1 MLNQK
6 PYIARKAQITV
17 FMIVGIILL
26 FSSALLFYIR
36 GQIVEGIPE
45 EFVPTVEEVPLEA
58 QPIKVFV
65 EDCMQQVAK
74 QGIQLMGAHG
84 GYIDP
89 HDSAYGE
96 VFTAGIQPTESD
108 ALMMI
113 EGSSA
118 LLPYWWY
125 LSTPNDCTTDCQF
138 SSNRPFLYKRN
149 GGEASIEGQ
158 LDTFIKR
165 NMPGCLRDF
174 SAFREQGFDI
184 TILGEMEPDFR
195 VAEREALVL
204 LKYPIEV
211 SREDR
216 RTEIEQFFTKLDVKI
231 KDAYDL
237 ATDIMDTEISGN
249 MLGEHTLNLISMYSK
264 PVSTKRLPPTGHY
277 TFSPGDYMIW
287 TTTET
292 RERLE
297 SNVLP
302 PGVSM
307 LQVIGTSNYQ
317 RNVMFDL
324 EKKEYDRIGT
334 GLMDRTMIYLN
345 STRDYSLLEARFA
358 YLDWWP
364 IYLNINDQEVLKP
377 EEIGPAFN
385 APLFDLLGMNRYEFS
400 YDVSYPVVIMIT
412 DPLAFNGEG
421 FKFNFA
427 LEANVRDNQA
437 MNVSYMSLP
446 TPAAASYF
454 CDENQRNSGLI
465 GVEVSEMY
473 TDYPV
478 RRAKVDFIAGDEI
491 CFVGFTE
498 FTEDGRTVLSANF
511 PVGVGELKISKD
523 GYLPIKRPFSAL
535 LDEPANYSF
544 RMMPITTINATV
556 VPVPLSYQMG
566 GYVLPPG
573 IPTAS
578 LSPKETAMMTF
589 KRVDDDEYG
598 DFSSFLMYNAT
609 SGPVDMLIAPGAYE
623 VRGYIVL
630 NQEVRI
636 PKESKTFDIPFKDDK
651 TVEINESVFERW
663 NSGGVVFNE
672 ETGYLVI
679 EPSDLR
685 DSRQVRFKL
694 LRFPLPST
702 HSSDIGVGP
711 DLMQL
716 GMHEKYTSIYR
727 HELEPDWIR

>member
-1 MLNQK
+1 MIKKRGLN
-6 PYIARKAQITV
+6 RKAQITV

-26 FSSALLFYIR
+26 FSTALLFYIR

-58 QPIKVFV
+58 QPIKIFV
-65 EDCMQQVAK
+65 EDCLQQITK
-74 QGIQLMGAHG
+74 EGIQLMGAHG

-89 HDSAYGE
+89 RDSAYGK
-96 VFTAGIQPTESD
+96 FFSAGLYPTESE
-108 ALMMI
+108 ALMMV

-125 LSTPNDCTTDCQF
+125 MSSPNDCLSGCEFD
-138 SSNRPFLYKRN
+138 SNRPALYKRT

-158 LDTFIKR
+158 LDTYIKR
-165 NMPGCLRDF
+165 KLPECLGGF
-174 SAFREQGFDI
+174 AAFREQGFGI
-184 TILGEMEPDFR
+184 TELGDMEPDFR

-216 RTEIEQFFTKLDVKI
+216 RIEIEQFFTKLDVKI

-237 ATDIMDTEISGN
+237 ASDITDYEISVN
-249 MLGEHTLNLISMYSK
+249 FLGEHTLNLISMYSK

-277 TFSPGDYMIW
+277 TMSPGDFMIW

-292 RERLE
+292 RDRLE

-302 PGVSM
+302 PGISM
-307 LQVIGTSNYQ
+307 IQVIGTSNYQ

-324 EKKEYDRIGT
+324 ETRTYDRIGT
-334 GLMDRTMIYLN
+334 GIMDQTLIYPSQN
-345 STRDYSLLEARFA
+345 RSFPLLEARMA

-364 IYLNINDQEVLKP
+364 IYLNINDEEVLKP
-377 EEIGPAFN
+377 EEIGPAFT
-385 APLFDLLGMNRYEFS
+385 APLFDLLGMNRYEFL
-400 YDVSYPVVIMIT
+400 YDVSYPVVVMIT
-412 DPLAFNGEG
+412 DPLAFNDEG

-427 LEANVRDNQA
+427 LEANVRNNQA
-437 MNVSYMSLP
+437 MNVSFMTLP
-446 TPAAASYF
+446 APAAASYL

-465 GVEVSEMY
+465 TIDLSEMY
-473 TDYPV
+473 TDFPI

-511 PVGVGELKISKD
+511 PVGVGEIKIFKD
-523 GYLPIKRPFSAL
+523 NYLPIRRQFNAL
-535 LDEPANYSF
+535 LDEPADYEFN
-544 RMMPITTINATV
+544 MIPITTINATV
-556 VPVPLSYQMG
+556 VPIPLIYQRG
-566 GYVLPPG
+566 GYILPPG
-573 IPTAS
+573 IPSAS
-578 LSPKETAMMTF
+578 LLPKESALMTF
-589 KRVDDDEYG
+589 NRVDDDEYG
-598 DFSSFLMYNAT
+598 DYTSFLMYNAT
-609 SGPVDMLIAPGAYE
+609 SGPVEMLIAPGTYK
-623 VRGYIVL
+623 VKGYIVL

-636 PKESKTFDIPFKDDK
+636 PEEKKTFDIPFKDDK
-651 TVEINESVFERW
+651 TVTINETVFERW
-663 NSGGVVFNE
+663 NSGGVEFNE

-679 EPSDLR
+679 EPSDMQE
-685 DSRQVRFKL
+685 SRQVRFKI
-694 LRFPLPST
+694 LRFPLPTT

-711 DLMQL
+711 DLEQL
-716 GMHEKYTSIYR
+716 GLHAHFTTVYR